1 MLRRFPNWLLFATLM
16 LLTSAV
22 QADPPEAKYV
32 FPPGGRRGTTV
43 PVRIGGCNFH
53 DRATFHLMGT
63 GIGAA
68 TEIVKTK
75 TPWFEGPV
83 IPQPAS
89 QAKEDY
95 PVDYV
100 NSMEIAAD
108 AALGDHLWKV
118 STSQGVT
125 ASLPFVVGD
134 LPEVVEP
141 ELPGL
146 PYPVDVT
153 LPVTVNGRI
162 FPREDVDLWRFHAE
176 AGQTITC
183 DVDALRLGSPLEAR
197 LELFDAQ
204 GKSLG
209 ESLSTPGKDAV
220 LRFTAPSSG
229 DYAIKIHDIQFGGL
243 QHYVYRLTLTAGPR
257 LDFVYPLGGKRGS
270 DVALELVGANL
281 PGSAATAKLPATPGA
296 RFDYRLEY
304 GGVTSNSVPIELDDM
319 PEVLE
324 PATSGAPPRV
334 TFPAVVN
341 GRIQRPGETDEWTF
355 EAKKGEE
362 FDFDLRAARLGSPLD
377 SVLQIVDAQQK
388 VIAENDDLA
397 NAQTDSRLRFS
408 APADA
413 VYAVR
418 ITDRLPDRGSP
429 RFAYRLRVTTAA
441 QPDLQL
447 TVPSDAVTLER
458 SKPATLKVTADRGP
472 GVAEEIS
479 LQVEGLPPGVTFK
492 PAAIPAQ
499 QKEVNLTF
507 EAPET
512 VKIQSVPLKITGKV
526 KRNGQELSRPVMLA
540 NRANDGTPVPVWLS
554 VALPTPFR
562 FAGVFETKFMP
573 RGSQYVRHY
582 TIQRNGFD
590 GPLEAR
596 LADQQGR
603 HLQGVTGDP
612 VSISPTQ
619 SEFDFTVKLP
629 SWMEIG
635 RTSRTTLSVMGIV
648 TDKDGSRHV
657 VSYSSNAQNDQMIA
671 LVDPG
676 KLAITLERR
685 TLPIVVGERA
695 KLSFRLQRSNGLN
708 QPTQVEVLVP
718 DGLRGV
724 AAQSVTLPA
733 TEQQGQLELTFTS
746 EATGPVLAPLV
757 IRATTIDERKLPVVN
772 EVNLELVLPTAK

>member
-1 MLRRFPNWLLFATLM
+1 MPRRRLTLLLLMNLVLVAT
-16 LLTSAV
+16 AA
-22 QADPPEAKYV
+22 QGDPPDSKYI

-53 DRATFHLMGT
+53 DRANFHLMGA

-68 TEIVKTK
+68 TEILKTK

-95 PVDYV
+95 PIDYA
-100 NSMEIAAD
+100 NSMNIAAD
-108 AALGDHLWKV
+108 APLGDHLWKV

-125 ASLPFVVGD
+125 TSLPFVVGN
-134 LPEVVEP
+134 LPEIIET
-141 ELPGL
+141 EIPGL
-146 PYPVDVT
+146 PHPVDVT

-162 FPREDVDLWRFHAE
+162 FPREDVDLWRFHVE
-176 AGQTITC
+176 AGQTVTC
-183 DVDALRLGSPLEAR
+183 AVDALRLGSPLEAR
-197 LELFDAQ
+197 LELFDAH
-204 GKSLG
+204 GKSLA
-209 ESLSTPGKDAV
+209 ESLSSPGNDAM

-243 QHYVYRLTLTAGPR
+243 QHYVYRLTLTAGPH
-257 LDFVYPLGGKRGS
+257 LDFVYPLGGRRGS
-270 DVALELVGANL
+270 ELALELAGANL
-281 PGSAATAKLPATPGA
+281 PGSSATLKLPATPGS
-296 RFDYRLEY
+296 RFEYRVDQ
-304 GGVTSNSVPIELDDM
+304 GGTTSNSVSIELDDL

-324 PATSGAPPRV
+324 PAANGAPTRG
-334 TFPAVVN
+334 TFPAVLN

-377 SVLQIVDAQQK
+377 SVLQILDAQQK

-408 APADA
+408 APADG
-413 VYAVR
+413 VYAIR

-441 QPDLQL
+441 QPDLLL
-447 TVPSDAVTLER
+447 TVPSDAITLER
-458 SKPATLKVTADRGP
+458 GKPTALKVTADRGP
-472 GVAEEIS
+472 GVVEEIT
-479 LQVEGLPPGVTFK
+479 LQFEGLPTGVTVK
-492 PAAIPAQ
+492 PTSIAAQ
-499 QKEVNLTF
+499 QKEVSLSF
-507 EAPET
+507 QAEES
-512 VKIQSVPLKITGKV
+512 VKIQTFAVKITGKV
-526 KRNGQELSRPVMLA
+526 MRNGQELLRPLTLA
-540 NRANDGTPVPVWLS
+540 NRASDGQPVPLWLS
-554 VALPTPFR
+554 VALPTPFK

-629 SWMEIG
+629 PWMEIG
-635 RTSRTTLSVMGIV
+635 RTSRTTLSVMGVV

-685 TLPIVVGERA
+685 TLPIVVGDRA

-708 QPTQVEVLVP
+708 QPTQVEVVIP

-724 AAQSVTLPA
+724 TAQSVTVAP
-733 TEQQGQLELTFTS
+733 TEQQGQLELTFAS
-746 EATGPVLAPLV
+746 DATGPLLAPLV

-772 EVNLELVLPTAK
+772 EANLELVLPTAK